1 MDRSKTRV
9 RKTKKGRKWEA
20 AQQPSSEGRER
31 RRRRADA
38 RARRL
43 RLVAVRVRGIVV
55 VGGHW
60 WSFLPAVM
68 RGIRRRVT
76 VAMAWRDKSHGRRIA
91 VKSAGF
97 VTAIRRLRGHLVGR
111 FARFR
116 VSAIGAHC
124 LTSSYGAGLL
134 FGGDS
139 WVNVAKAKLK

>member
-1 MDRSKTRV
+1 MTL
-9 RKTKKGRKWEA
+9 
-20 AQQPSSEGRER
+20 R
-31 RRRRADA
+31 RRGLYLRSRACDFRGGAADAGSA
-38 RARRL
+38 RARRR

>member
-1 MDRSKTRV
+1 MTL
-9 RKTKKGRKWEA
+9 
-20 AQQPSSEGRER
+20 R
-31 RRRRADA
+31 RRGLYLHVCACDFRGGAADAGSA

-68 RGIRRRVT
+68 RGVGGRPAISMATRGACHVRRF
-76 VAMAWRDKSHGRRIA
+76 A
-91 VKSAGF
+91 VKSADF
-97 VTAIRRLRGHLVGR
+97 VTAIRRIRGRIVGR

-124 LTSSYGAGLL
+124 LVSSYGAGLL
-134 FGGDS
+134 FGGVS
-139 WVNVAKAKLK
+139 WVMCRGETEIIMAIV